1 MPLVRPPY
9 LGEPEQ
15 DSWMNQVTQI
25 INTQLKPESNDIE
38 ILAGTTGL
46 VGADGEDAPHYA
58 EVTLYTDPAVSSPPS
73 APTATF
79 TWFTAVLSGVTAGWS
94 QTPPTIDPT
103 STNTVYYSKIAFS
116 DTIAPFA
123 TTTETGSTPVALYD
137 FTNLS
142 VSEENFTTVLKGKL
156 DGIEALA
163 DVTDTTNVT
172 AAGALMDS
180 ELTAI
185 ASVKALNQGVATT
198 DSPTFVTVNA
208 TTVDLGDW
216 TVTESG
222 GSLYF
227 ATLGVNKMKLTST
240 GGLEITGTLTQS
252 ATIT

>member
-38 ILAGTTGL
+38 IFAGSTGL

-79 TWFTAVLSGVTAGWS
+79 TWFTAALSSVTAGWS

-103 STNTVYYSKIAFS
+103 STDTVYYSKITFNDS
-116 DTIAPFA
+116 LAPFA
-123 TTTETGSTPVALYD
+123 TTTDTGSTPVALYN
-137 FTNLS
+137 FTNLA
-142 VSEENFTTVLKGKL
+142 VSEEDFTTVLKGKL

-208 TTVDLGDW
+208 TTSDFGDW

-227 ATLGVNKMKLTST
+227 ATLGVNKMKLTAA
-240 GGLEITGTLTQS
+240 GNLEITGTLTES